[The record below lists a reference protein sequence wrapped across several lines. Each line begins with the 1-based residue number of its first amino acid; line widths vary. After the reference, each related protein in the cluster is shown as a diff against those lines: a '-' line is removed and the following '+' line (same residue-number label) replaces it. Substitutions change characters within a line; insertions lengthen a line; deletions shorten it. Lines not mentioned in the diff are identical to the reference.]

1 MVSRA
6 NSGPMAAA
14 DPRGQ
19 ARPGTLVRS
28 VEVATSAETAFAL
41 LCEVE
46 KWPVWLSFL
55 KSARRLDAGP
65 LGVGSE
71 VALRSAIPGE
81 DEQLFEI
88 DRYLTGH
95 VISLV
100 GAYSIRRR
108 IDFRIEAKSTSVR
121 VVVRVDYP
129 SYGGLIG
136 AIYDRITAR
145 RRLEAALT
153 DSLVHFKGLVE
164 FGGAAKDAMLEDF

>member
-1 MVSRA
+1 
-6 NSGPMAAA
+6 MAVA
-14 DPRGQ
+14 DPRGES
-19 ARPGTLVRS
+19 RPGTLVRS
-28 VEVATSAETAFAL
+28 VEVSTSAETAFAL

-81 DEQLFEI
+81 DEQLYEV
-88 DRYLTGH
+88 DRFLSGH
-95 VISLV
+95 AISLV

-108 IDFRIEAKSTSVR
+108 LDFRVEGKSASVR

-129 SYGGLIG
+129 SYGGVLG
-136 AIYDRITAR
+136 AIFDRMTAR

-164 FGGAAKDAMLEDF
+164 FGGAKDAVLEDF